1 MIDPDPLAEVRDAAP
16 PVSERV
22 ARSVV
27 GLASQFGALTALSA
41 LNTIAIT
48 RLLGP
53 TGYGVYGTA
62 VAAWAVLG
70 AVSGFGFSMML
81 SRDAGSDPS
90 RYRPM
95 LRAAYAVAGWW
106 SLALTG
112 AMVVMA
118 LVAPIGSQRGLA
130 LLVLAPSM
138 LFNGLNPAKTFFLVT
153 FRTARLVQIDVACML
168 LQVLGSIAVSAA
180 GAGPVAV
187 CAVVS
192 AGSIIDNVIVSLV
205 AERML
210 PAGQGHF
217 SRRELIRRSAPL
229 GAISIMTKVYLTIDL
244 VLLGW
249 YVRGP
254 RLGDYAA
261 ASKLLTVLAGL
272 AGAVMAGA
280 LPALASSAPVRA
292 DIDALSGRVWH
303 WLMSAAIPM
312 FIALALFA
320 PLVVDASIGHR
331 YARAV
336 PLIRILCIAGGVSV
350 ISNLV
355 GNLMVALHRTSLLF
369 IQNSAAIALNVAGNV
384 ILIPTYGVYAAA
396 WMTVATE
403 LLVCAASIVSLRRD
417 ISLAPLLAIS
427 VRPALAAAV
436 AAVVA
441 LLLISSQ
448 ILAVCGALAIFVAA
462 MSALRA
468 WPPELHLRMWRA
480 PRVRGS

>member
-1 MIDPDPLAEVRDAAP
+1 MIDSDALAEAENTPP
-16 PVSERV
+16 PVSQRV

-27 GLASQFGALTALSA
+27 GLASQFGALTVLSA

-62 VAAWAVLG
+62 VAAWTVLG
-70 AVSGFGFSMML
+70 AVAGFGFSMML
-81 SRDAGSDPS
+81 SRDAGTDPS

-95 LRAAYAVAGWW
+95 LHAAYAVAGWW

-112 AMVVMA
+112 AMVVLA
-118 LVAPIGSQRGLA
+118 LIAPIGSQRGLA

-153 FRTARLVQIDVACML
+153 FRTAKLVQIDVGCML

-192 AGSIIDNVIVSLV
+192 AGSILDNVIVSLV
-205 AERML
+205 AARML
-210 PAGQGHF
+210 PAGQGRF
-217 SRRELIRRSAPL
+217 SRTELIKRSAPL

-249 YVRGP
+249 YVKGP

-280 LPALASSAPVRA
+280 LPALATSARVRA
-292 DIDALSGRVWH
+292 EIDALSGRVWH
-303 WLMSAAIPM
+303 WLMSAAVPM

-320 PLVVDASIGHR
+320 PLVVDVSIGHR

-336 PLIRILCIAGGVSV
+336 PLIRILCIAGGVTV

-355 GNLMVALHRTSLLF
+355 GNLMVALHRTRALF
-369 IQNSAAIALNVAGNV
+369 IQNAGAIALNVAGNV

-403 LLVCAASIVSLRRD
+403 VLVCTASIVSLRGD

-427 VRPALAAAV
+427 ARPALAAAP
-436 AAVVA
+436 ATVVA
-441 LLLISSQ
+441 VLLIRSQ
-448 ILAVCGALAIFVAA
+448 ILAVCVAGAIFLAA
-462 MSALRA
+462 MSALHA
-468 WPPELHLRMWRA
+468 WPPELRLRTRIPA
-480 PRVRGS
+480 RVRGR

>member
-1 MIDPDPLAEVRDAAP
+1 MIDSDPLAEAPNTPP
-16 PVSERV
+16 PVSQRV

-27 GLASQFGALTALSA
+27 GLAGQFGALTVLSA

-62 VAAWAVLG
+62 IAAWAVLG

-81 SRDAGSDPS
+81 SRDAGADPS

-95 LRAAYAVAGWW
+95 LQAAYAVAGWW

-112 AMVVMA
+112 ALVVMA
-118 LVAPIGSQRGLA
+118 LIAPIGSQRGLA

-153 FRTARLVQIDVACML
+153 FRTAKLVQIDVGCML
-168 LQVLGSIAVSAA
+168 LQVLGSITVSAA

-192 AGSIIDNVIVSLV
+192 AGSILDNVIVSLV
-205 AERML
+205 AARML
-210 PAGQGHF
+210 PAGQGRF
-217 SRRELIRRSAPL
+217 SRRELIKRSAPL

-249 YVRGP
+249 YIKGP

-280 LPALASSAPVRA
+280 LPALASSARVRA
-292 DIDALSGRVWH
+292 EIDALAGRVWH
-303 WLMSAAIPM
+303 WLMSAAVPM

-320 PLVVDASIGHR
+320 PLVVDVSIGHR

-336 PLIRILCIAGGVSV
+336 PLIRILCVAGGVTV

-355 GNLMVALHRTSLLF
+355 GNLMVALHRTRSLF
-369 IQNSAAIALNVAGNV
+369 IQNAAAIALNVAGNV

-403 LLVCAASIVSLRRD
+403 VLVCMASIVSLRRD

-427 VRPALAAAV
+427 ARPALAAA
-436 AAVVA
+436 AATVVA
-441 LLLISSQ
+441 VLLIRSQ
-448 ILAVCGALAIFVAA
+448 ILAVCVAGAIFLAA
-462 MSALRA
+462 MSLLRA
-468 WPPELHLRMWRA
+468 WPPELRLRMWLPA
-480 PRVRGS
+480 RVRGS